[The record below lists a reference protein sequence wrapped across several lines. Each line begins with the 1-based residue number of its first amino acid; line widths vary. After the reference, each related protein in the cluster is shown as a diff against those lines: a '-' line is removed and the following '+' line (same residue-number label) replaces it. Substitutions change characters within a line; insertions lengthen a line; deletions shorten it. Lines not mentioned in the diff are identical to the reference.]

1 MKYSKAT
8 DYALHTVAYLAT
20 KPEGETVGVREIAE
34 AQKVSPTYLS
44 KVLTMLVKAGFIES
58 ATGVKG
64 GYRSTQ
70 DLKKLTFLEVIQAVE
85 GTTPLFSCEMPHETA
100 DLHKNCRIQAI
111 LNAAEQKMNQH
122 LGKQTIGHLISSQY
136 HHSKHDQADKTAK
149 IVAALESPER
159 KATLPPEKFL
169 AMLPLDRMSDLL
181 DLGAGS
187 GYLTFPAAKM
197 TDGKVYALDINPTM
211 LSILAER
218 AKVNEIRNVEILKG
232 SADQIP
238 LPDEKVDAV
247 MASLILHEVTSLDQV
262 LQEISRILK
271 TGGCF
276 ACIEFEKNTEAGPP
290 MHIRISATEMEQA
303 AQVNGFKIIRKEYLN
318 DELYVLIC
326 EKAKK

>member
-1 MKYSKAT
+1 M
-8 DYALHTVAYLAT
+8 
-20 KPEGETVGVREIAE
+20 
-34 AQKVSPTYLS
+34 
-44 KVLTMLVKAGFIES
+44 
-58 ATGVKG
+58 
-64 GYRSTQ
+64 
-70 DLKKLTFLEVIQAVE
+70 
-85 GTTPLFSCEMPHETA
+85 
-100 DLHKNCRIQAI
+100 
-111 LNAAEQKMNQH
+111 
-122 LGKQTIGHLISSQY
+122 SSQY